1 MIVIPLQVSLHT
13 IWWKHVM
20 QKLQY
25 FFITLWYFILPGA
38 GKCSSNNHW
47 RIRRRRSCSHYLA
60 SHFYF
65 GWFAL
70 LLCNSVSCG
79 VVSGLQLYY
88 DGYMFPKMSIILYSK
103 CTYFAQVDTSSPR
116 SITNWWESSIKS
128 KKIKAVQAFLYHCG
142 VLHIFHK
149 DNCSNASEGK
159 LLPISLYFKFLHDF
173 NQNLLF
179 FGFR

>member
-1 MIVIPLQVSLHT
+1 MQLKLLSNTWSYKFYINFYWFFFRLKGALLFITILLIGTGYAFVKHLLSDKDKKIFMIVIPLQVSLHT

-25 FFITLWYFILPGA
+25 FFLTLWYFILPGA

-79 VVSGLQLYY
+79 VVSGLQ
-88 DGYMFPKMSIILYSK
+88 
-103 CTYFAQVDTSSPR
+103 
-116 SITNWWESSIKS
+116 
-128 KKIKAVQAFLYHCG
+128 
-142 VLHIFHK
+142 
-149 DNCSNASEGK
+149 NCIMTVICSR
-159 LLPISLYFKFLHDF
+159 
-173 NQNLLF
+173 NLLCQ
-179 FGFR
+179 